1 MPHHV
6 IKRPD
11 KVVQRALKI
20 HSFGYG
26 AKEIQKHL
34 ADEGIKVGS
43 KTIEQW
49 IYNGVRCSNQNA

>member
-26 AKEIQKHL
+26 AREIQRHL
-34 ADEGIKVGS
+34 ADEGHKVPKS
-43 KTIEQW
+43 TIESW
-49 IYNGVRCSNQNA
+49 IYNCTRGVRV